1 MWTSS
6 VQLGVTGGVR
16 RYRQRLYIR
25 LRRGDAAGGRLY
37 MRGFRP
43 FSYDCMFLWDG
54 VGLGE
59 EGEEE
64 LSECVFGFEAY
75 GFLDG
80 LSVFEE

>member
-1 MWTSS
+1 MP
-6 VQLGVTGGVR
+6 
-16 RYRQRLYIR
+16 
-25 LRRGDAAGGRLY
+25 A
-37 MRGFRP
+37 FRP